1 MGSSIK
7 TIGIDLGTTFSLI
20 SYFDGKKPVIIPNAL
35 GENLTPSVVSV
46 DENDNIFV
54 GKIARE
60 MLITNPDCA
69 AKVFKRTMGMKL
81 DYKLGNKTFNSIE
94 LSSFVIKTLVS
105 DAKRFL
111 GEDIKKVVISVP
123 AYFND
128 IQRKSTKMAG
138 ELAGVEVIRIVS
150 EPTCAALAYGI
161 TEETDNNTYLI
172 FDLGGGTF
180 DVSILEMNDGI
191 IEVMSI
197 AGDNYLGGEDFT
209 EVLLKMF
216 LKQNALNISEI
227 SLKNLNII
235 NHACEKAKV
244 NLGKSKKIKIKCI
257 IDEKELSAEI
267 KIDEFEAECNE
278 LLEKIMKTTARAM
291 IDAKKKIEDIDH
303 VVLVGG
309 STKLELIKKYVV
321 NLFNKNPLSSHN
333 PDEVVALGI
342 GVQCGM
348 IERSRAIQE
357 IILTDVCSYTLGTSV
372 SRKLENGIIKDG
384 FYLPIIERNTTIPVS
399 KVERLYTM
407 HDMQDKIRVDILQ
420 GESFNAS
427 ENLLIGEMYVNVP
440 KKPAGEECI
449 DVRYTYN
456 INGILEVEVVV
467 ISTGEK
473 AVCVFEKS
481 KGVFTDEEIQEKLE
495 EIQYLK
501 IHPRDRESNKLVLQK
516 AKSLYE
522 QSYKDVRKQ
531 LSEYIMEFEIALEKQ
546 DNLLIAET
554 RKRLEKFMKDE

>member
-1 MGSSIK
+1 MK
-7 TIGIDLGTTFSLI
+7 TIGIDLGTTYSLI
-20 SYFDGKKPVIIPNAL
+20 SYFDGKKSVIIPNAL

-46 DENDNIFV
+46 DENDNIYV
-54 GKIARE
+54 GKIAKE

-81 DYKLGNKTFNSIE
+81 DYTLGTKKFNSIE

-111 GEDIKKVVISVP
+111 GKDVKKVVISVP

-138 ELAGVEVIRIVS
+138 ELAGVEVVRIVS

-161 TEETDNNTYLI
+161 NEENESSTYLI

-191 IEVMSI
+191 IEVISI

-209 EVLLKMF
+209 DILLKMF
-216 LKQNALNISEI
+216 LKQNNINITDI
-227 SLKNLNII
+227 SQKNINII
-235 NHACEKAKV
+235 NEACEKAKV
-244 NLGKSKKIKIKCI
+244 ALGKKKKIKIKCV
-257 IDEKELSAEI
+257 IDESELSSEI
-267 KIDEFEAECNE
+267 SVDEFMVECEE
-278 LLEKIMKTTARAM
+278 LFEKIMKTTARAM
-291 IDAKKKIEDIDH
+291 VDAKKKIGDIDH

-309 STKLELIKKYVV
+309 STKLEIIKNYALK
-321 NLFNKNPLSSHN
+321 LFNKTPLANHN
-333 PDEVVALGI
+333 PDEVVALGV

-348 IERSRAIQE
+348 IERSSAIQE

-372 SRKLENGIIKDG
+372 SKKMDNGIIKDG

-399 KVERLYTM
+399 RVERLYTM
-407 HDMQDKIRVDILQ
+407 HDMQSVIHIDVLQ
-420 GESFNAS
+420 GESFNSS
-427 ENLLIGEMYVNVP
+427 ENLKIGEMYINVP
-440 KKPAGEECI
+440 KKPAGEECV

-456 INGILEVEVVV
+456 INGILEVEVEV

-473 AVCVFEKS
+473 SVCVFEKS
-481 KGVFTDEEIQEKLE
+481 KGIFTEEEIQEKLE
-495 EIQYLK
+495 EIKHLK

-522 QSYKDVRKQ
+522 QTFKDTRKQ
-531 LSEYIMEFEIALEKQ
+531 LAEYIMEFEIALEKQ
-546 DNLLIAET
+546 DKSLIDEV
-554 RKRLEKFMKDE
+554 RKKLDKFMKNE

>member
-1 MGSSIK
+1 MK
-7 TIGIDLGTTFSLI
+7 TIGIDLGTTYSLI
-20 SYFDGKKPVIIPNAL
+20 SYFDGEKAVIVPNAL
-35 GENLTPSVVSV
+35 GDNLTPSVVAV

-81 DYKLGNKTFNSIE
+81 EYTLKNKKFNSIE

-105 DAKRFL
+105 DAERFL
-111 GEDIKKVVISVP
+111 GEDVKKVVISVP

-161 TEETDNNTYLI
+161 KEENEDSTYLI

-191 IEVMSI
+191 IEVLSI

-209 EVLLKMF
+209 DVLLKMF
-216 LKQNALNISEI
+216 LKNNNLEIKEI
-227 SLKNLNII
+227 SQKNINII
-235 NHACEKAKV
+235 TEACENAKV
-244 NLGKSKKIKIKCI
+244 DLSNKKVFNIKCI
-257 IDEKELSAEI
+257 VEEKELSA
-267 KIDEFEAECNE
+267 KISVEEFEVECKD
-278 LLEKIMKTTARAM
+278 LFEKIMNTTARAM
-291 IDAKKKIEDIDH
+291 IDAKKKIADIDH

-309 STKLELIKKYVV
+309 STKLELLKKYALK
-321 NLFNKNPLSSHN
+321 LFNKKPLSEHN
-333 PDEVVALGI
+333 PDEVVALGV

-348 IERSRAIQE
+348 IERSSAIQE

-372 SRKLENGIIKDG
+372 SKKMENGIIKDG

-399 KVERLYTM
+399 RVERLYTM
-407 HDMQDKIRVDILQ
+407 HDMQDTIHIDVLQ

-427 ENLLIGEMYVNVP
+427 ENLVIGEMYIKVP

-456 INGILEVEVVV
+456 INGILEVEVEV

-473 AVCVFEKS
+473 EVCVFEKS
-481 KGVFTDEEIQEKLE
+481 KGIFTDEEIQEKLE
-495 EIQYLK
+495 EIKHLK

-522 QSYKDVRKQ
+522 QSYKDTRKQ
-531 LSEYIMEFEIALEKQ
+531 LSDYIIEFELALEKQ
-546 DNLLIAET
+546 DNALISEV
-554 RKRLEKFMKDE
+554 RKKLDNFMKNE

>member
-1 MGSSIK
+1 MK
-7 TIGIDLGTTFSLI
+7 TIGIDLGTTYSLI
-20 SYFDGKKPVIIPNAL
+20 SYFDGKKSVIIPNAL
-35 GENLTPSVVSV
+35 GENLTPSIVST

-54 GKIARE
+54 GKIAKE

-81 DYKLGNKTFNSIE
+81 DYTLGNKKFNSIE
-94 LSSFVIKTLVS
+94 LSSFLIKTLVS
-105 DAKRFL
+105 DAERFL
-111 GEDIKKVVISVP
+111 GEEVKKVVISVP

-128 IQRKSTKMAG
+128 IQRKSTKTAG
-138 ELAGVEVIRIVS
+138 ELAGVEVVRIVS

-161 TEETDNNTYLI
+161 NEENDNSTYLI

-191 IEVMSI
+191 IEVISI

-209 EVLLKMF
+209 DKLLKVF
-216 LKQNALNISEI
+216 LKQNNLKLADI

-235 NHACEKAKV
+235 NEACEKTKV
-244 NLGKSKKIKIKCI
+244 KLGKKKVIKINCI
-257 IDEKELSAEI
+257 IDDKELSAEL
-267 KIDEFEAECNE
+267 KVDDFVVECE
-278 LLEKIMKTTARAM
+278 DLFEKIMKTTARAM

-303 VVLVGG
+303 IVLVGG
-309 STKLELIKKYVV
+309 ATKLEIIKNYALK
-321 NLFNKNPLSSHN
+321 LFNKNPLSKHN
-333 PDEVVALGI
+333 PDEVVALGV

-348 IERSRAIQE
+348 IERSSAIQE

-372 SRKLENGIIKDG
+372 SKKLDNGIIKDG

-399 KVERLYTM
+399 RVERLYTM
-407 HDMQDKIRVDILQ
+407 HDMQSSIHIDVLQ
-420 GESFNAS
+420 GESFNAK
-427 ENLLIGEMYVNVP
+427 ENLVIGEMHINIP
-440 KKPAGEECI
+440 KKPAGEECV

-456 INGILEVEVVV
+456 INGILEVEVEV

-481 KGVFTDEEIQEKLE
+481 KGIFTEEEIQEKLD
-495 EIQYLK
+495 EIKHLK
-501 IHPRDRESNKLVLQK
+501 IHPRDRESNKYVLQK

-522 QSYKDVRKQ
+522 QTYKDTRKQ
-531 LSEYIMEFEIALEKQ
+531 LSAYIIDFEIALEKQ
-546 DNLLIAET
+546 DKTLIAEA
-554 RKRLEKFMKDE
+554 RKKIEKFMNNEE